1 MNLQTITEL
10 IEGIEAEEPTLKNCT
25 QLASLY
31 IVKKHLENI
40 QSTDVEKEI
49 RDILPSYRIYADVKT
64 KYQKHERTEEA
75 VVSALHSLCGE
86 IEDLVKLLYT
96 STEMAKERKEIGKL
110 IGELTNIYA
119 NA

>member
-40 QSTDVEKEI
+40 KASDVEKEI
-49 RDILPSYRIYADVKT
+49 RDNAWKLSNVQVRRAAAQQASKAVDISADDFD
-64 KYQKHERTEEA
+64 Q
-75 VVSALHSLCGE
+75 G
-86 IEDLVKLLYT
+86 
-96 STEMAKERKEIGKL
+96 
-110 IGELTNIYA
+110 
-119 NA
+119 